1 VESEGLNDEFA
12 VAYAV
17 SKTVG
22 NAVVRNRIRRQLRA
36 IFDYERAAIVPGLYL
51 IKCDISAKDLPY
63 DQLRKHVVD
72 ALERGELR
80 R

>member
-1 VESEGLNDEFA
+1 MEPDEPADEFA

-17 SKTVG
+17 PKTVG

-36 IFDYERAAIVPGLYL
+36 VFDRDATGLVPGLYL
-51 IKCDISAKDLPY
+51 IKCDFAAKDLPY
-63 DQLRKHVVD
+63 DQLRDHVLS
-72 ALERGELR
+72 ALERAGLR

>member
-1 VESEGLNDEFA
+1 MEPNEQIDEFA

-17 SKTVG
+17 PKTVG

-36 IFDYERAAIVPGLYL
+36 VLDRERADLIAGLYL

-63 DQLRKHVVD
+63 DQLRDHVHD
-72 ALERGELR
+72 ALGRAGLR